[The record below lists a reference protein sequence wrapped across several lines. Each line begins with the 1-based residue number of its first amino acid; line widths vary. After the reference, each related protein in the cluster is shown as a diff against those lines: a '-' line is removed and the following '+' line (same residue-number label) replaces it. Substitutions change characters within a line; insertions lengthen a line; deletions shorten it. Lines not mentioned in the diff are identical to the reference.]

1 MDGWKS
7 LQPVRSAEAAY
18 DDHVPSKP
26 VKSNAMGH
34 FQRFFLRGLAV
45 VLPATLTL
53 WVLVQAYLWIDRS
66 IAQPINK
73 FIQYL
78 IVQLFWAWPQ
88 IGSWFGLS
96 PSSEEMDTLRVG
108 ADMSATD
115 TTRDVELVFNYQEAI
130 VTGWWNDYFLV
141 RMIGIV
147 VAITAVY
154 VAGRLVGG
162 LVGRWAYRWFE
173 RFLTS
178 LPVIKKIYAWIK
190 QIVDFLFNNQEQAMK
205 FNRVVAVEYPR
216 RGIWSVGFQTGESM
230 KSIRPKSGNSITV
243 FIPSSPT
250 PFTGYTVTI
259 PRDDVIDLPI
269 SVEEA
274 IGFAI
279 SGGVLRPPS
288 QRVPALQENKEDP
301 WSRHEADDRQES
313 E

>member
-1 MDGWKS
+1 MDGSKS

-301 WSRHEADDRQES
+301 WSRHEADDRQEP

>member
-1 MDGWKS
+1 M
-7 LQPVRSAEAAY
+7 
-18 DDHVPSKP
+18 
-26 VKSNAMGH
+26 
-34 FQRFFLRGLAV
+34 

-66 IAQPINK
+66 IAQPINQ
-73 FIQYL
+73 FIQYV
-78 IVQLFWAWPQ
+78 IVQIFWQWPD
-88 IGSWFGLS
+88 IGAWFGVV
-96 PSSEEMDTLRVG
+96 PSSEEMQELRV
-108 ADMSATD
+108 AANMSSGDASND
-115 TTRDVELVFNYQEAI
+115 AELVFAYQQTI
-130 VTGWWNDYFLV
+130 VNSWWSDYFLV

-288 QRVPALQENKEDP
+288 QQMQALQEKADDP
-301 WSRHEADDRQES
+301 WSRYEVDSRQES
-313 E
+313 S

>member
-1 MDGWKS
+1 M
-7 LQPVRSAEAAY
+7 
-18 DDHVPSKP
+18 PSKP

-301 WSRHEADDRQES
+301 WSRHEADDRQEP

>member
-1 MDGWKS
+1 
-7 LQPVRSAEAAY
+7 
-18 DDHVPSKP
+18 
-26 VKSNAMGH
+26 MGH

>member
-1 MDGWKS
+1 MP
-7 LQPVRSAEAAY
+7 PVSWAVAAY
-18 DDHVPSKP
+18 DDSVSSKA
-26 VKSNAMGH
+26 VKSKASGH

-66 IAQPINK
+66 IAQPINN
-73 FIQYL
+73 FIQYV
-78 IVQLFWAWPQ
+78 IVQIFWQWPG
-88 IGSWFGLS
+88 IGAWFGVVPSPEELDKLRIASNLS
-96 PSSEEMDTLRVG
+96 SGDISED
-108 ADMSATD
+108 A
-115 TTRDVELVFNYQEAI
+115 AI
-130 VTGWWNDYFLV
+130 VFSYQQTVVNAWWNDYLLV

-147 VAITAVY
+147 VAIAAVY

-173 RFLTS
+173 RLLTS

-190 QIVDFLFNNQEQAMK
+190 QIVDFLFNNQEQPMK

-288 QRVPALQENKEDP
+288 QRAPAIEVDAEDP
-301 WSRHEADDRQES
+301 WSKFETDPTQELR
-313 E
+313 

>member
-1 MDGWKS
+1 MDGLKS
-7 LQPVRSAEAAY
+7 GLPVRSGVAAY
-18 DDHVPSKP
+18 DEHVPSKP
-26 VKSNAMGH
+26 VKSNAVGH

-73 FIQYL
+73 FIQYV
-78 IVQLFWAWPQ
+78 IVQIFWQWPQ
-88 IGSWFGLS
+88 IGSWFGVV
-96 PSSEEMDTLRVG
+96 PSSDKMEELRAASNIPPG
-108 ADMSATD
+108 DLTQDA
-115 TTRDVELVFNYQEAI
+115 ELVFTYQETI

-259 PRDDVIDLPI
+259 SRDDVIDLPI

-288 QRVPALQENKEDP
+288 QQVPALQENKDDP
-301 WSRHEADDRQES
+301 WSSYETDRRDEP

>member
-1 MDGWKS
+1 MP
-7 LQPVRSAEAAY
+7 PVRSAEAAY
-18 DDHVPSKP
+18 DANVPSNP
-26 VKSNAMGH
+26 VKSKAMGH

-66 IAQPINK
+66 IAQPINQ

-78 IVQLFWAWPQ
+78 IVQIFWQWPE
-88 IGSWFGLS
+88 IGAWFGLV
-96 PSSEEMDTLRVG
+96 PSTEEMENLRN
-108 ADMSATD
+108 AAKMSSGEVSSDA
-115 TTRDVELVFNYQEAI
+115 ELVFAYQQTI
-130 VTGWWNDYFLV
+130 VNSWWNDYFLV

-190 QIVDFLFNNQEQAMK
+190 QIVDFLFNNQEKAMK

-259 PRDDVIDLPI
+259 PREDAIDLPI

-288 QRVPALQENKEDP
+288 QQVPAIDEKAGDP
-301 WSRHEADDRQES
+301 WSRYEVESTQES
-313 E
+313 D

>member
-1 MDGWKS
+1 
-7 LQPVRSAEAAY
+7 
-18 DDHVPSKP
+18 
-26 VKSNAMGH
+26 MGH

-301 WSRHEADDRQES
+301 WSRHEADDRQEP

>member
-7 LQPVRSAEAAY
+7 MQPVRSAEAAY

-88 IGSWFGLS
+88 IGSWFGLT

-115 TTRDVELVFNYQEAI
+115 TTRDAELVFNYQEAI

-301 WSRHEADDRQES
+301 WSRHEADDRRES
-313 E
+313 T

>member
-301 WSRHEADDRQES
+301 WSRHEADDRQEP